1 MAPRKGKVQKEEQVI
16 SLGPQVISQA
26 QLHSILYNDKQLFL
40 RNCLLSF
47 GKFEI
52 AMGRAG
58 HNCFSWKWLAWT
70 TKQKIIHT

>member
-16 SLGPQVISQA
+16 SLGPQVISQT
-26 QLHSILYNDKQLFL
+26 QLYSILYNDKQLFL

-52 AMGRAG
+52 AMGWAG
-58 HNCFSWKWLAWT
+58 HNKTENHSYLTQSKHMIF
-70 TKQKIIHT
+70 